1 MNRRWPIYLS
11 IFVALVLETTP
22 MPIGMNIYRPD
33 WLLMVLIFWNTV
45 LPERV
50 NIGIGFLAGI
60 LLDVLL
66 GYSLGLHSL
75 AFALVL
81 YVSSAN
87 HQRMKNYSIWQ
98 QTGVIGLM
106 TAFYSLLVFWLQ
118 HWLTDAYFH
127 FNYFWPIITTM
138 LFWPWVFWLLYRAK
152 QKFIL

>member
-1 MNRRWPIYLS
+1 
-11 IFVALVLETTP
+11 
-22 MPIGMNIYRPD
+22 MPIGVNIYRPD
-33 WLLMVLIFWNTV
+33 WLLMVLIFWNTI

-50 NIGIGFLAGI
+50 NIGIGFIAGI

-75 AFALVL
+75 AFAFVL
-81 YVSSAN
+81 YISSAN
-87 HQRMKNYSIWQ
+87 HQSMKNYSIWQ
-98 QTGVIGLM
+98 QTIVIGLM

-138 LFWPWVFWLLYRAK
+138 LFWPWVFWLLYRTK
-152 QKFIL
+152 QKSML